1 MGYQPLGLLNTI
13 YWLEEE
19 RESNEPVYSQ
29 YATQP
34 SENLKLAKLVVRT
47 FSLWYI
53 FHYYSNC

>member
-19 RESNEPVYSQ
+19 RDSNESVYSQ

-34 SENLKLAKLVVRT
+34 PENLKLAKLVVRT
-47 FSLWYI
+47 FSL
-53 FHYYSNC
+53 